1 MHFKVTNI
9 KKKIII
15 FSFCCSSFSFSV
27 FFFWTFIF
35 HCVKKCNAT
44 VLDSDICVFV
54 AFKSVARAYNRE
66 EKTRRRKKN
75 ENRIRLF
82 RSLCW
87 IDIFK
92 KKCDFLFLPMKKKTH
107 TQPKRNTKTTSW
119 IVCLGENC
127 RLSYRTIACAVYF
140 SQSTNGAEIIWY
152 WNCWR
157 TDVRTYWLK
166 WIYLLFGRDEE
177 VAK

>member
-1 MHFKVTNI
+1 MFFFIQFKCISQVTNI

-66 EKTRRRKKN
+66 EKTRRRKKM
-75 ENRIRLF
+75 RIEFVCLGL
-82 RSLCW
+82 SLCW

-92 KKCDFLFLPMKKKTH
+92 KKCDFLFLPMKKKNTH
-107 TQPKRNTKTTSW
+107 NRKETPKRHRELYVWAKIAGYHIEQLHALFTFVTVNKRSRNNL
-119 IVCLGENC
+119 ILE
-127 RLSYRTIACAVYF
+127 LLAYRC
-140 SQSTNGAEIIWY
+140 
-152 WNCWR
+152 
-157 TDVRTYWLK
+157 TYILT
-166 WIYLLFGRDEE
+166 
-177 VAK
+177 